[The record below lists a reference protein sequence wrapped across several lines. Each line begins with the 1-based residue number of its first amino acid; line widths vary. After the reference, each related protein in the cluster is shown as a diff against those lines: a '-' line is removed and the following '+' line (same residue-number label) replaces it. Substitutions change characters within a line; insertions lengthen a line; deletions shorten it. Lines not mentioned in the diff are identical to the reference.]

1 MALLAREAS
10 PEEKFNVLYRY
21 KTQHCTSYSWWV
33 VDRSS
38 RRLPGNWLSTKLEFM
53 KNVSQI
59 LLFYT
64 VPCSLGII
72 RNRRRDRQAV
82 VQGTGRKRRGT
93 VAVALQFIDVVQRCK
108 MSSLLLMD

>member
-1 MALLAREAS
+1 MSFIDTRPNIALPIAGG
-10 PEEKFNVLYRY
+10 
-21 KTQHCTSYSWWV
+21 WWIV
-33 VDRSS
+33 VVVVIVC
-38 RRLPGNWLSTKLEFM
+38 RLPGNWLSTKLEFM

-93 VAVALQFIDVVQRCK
+93 VALQFIDVVQCCK
-108 MSSLLLMD
+108 MSFLLLMD